1 MRNSVKAC
9 ISKPSHRPLASRATV
24 KACNCK
30 PSQLFSLIF
39 SRKRTFCERV
49 NGKKREIY
57 VYSIVPTKPSP
68 SIHRAFFKHSPCFL
82 QAFTGYGMGRRHHL
96 ALRIFHSAYR
106 RNKSGLRRNKS
117 GLRKNKSRTCAHNS
131 WTCCRRFRRGEAET
145 VKLR

>member
-1 MRNSVKAC
+1 MKAC
-9 ISKPSHRPLASRATV
+9 SYKPSHHPLASRAAV

-30 PSQLFSLIF
+30 PSHCFSLIV

-106 RNKSGLRRNKS
+106 RNKSGLR
-117 GLRKNKSRTCAHNS
+117 KNKSRTCAHNS
-131 WTCCRRFRRGEAET
+131 WTCCRRFRRGEAEM

>member
-1 MRNSVKAC
+1 MKAC
-9 ISKPSHRPLASRATV
+9 ISKPSHRPLASRAAV
-24 KACNCK
+24 KAWKCK
-30 PSQLFSLIF
+30 PSHCFSLIF
-39 SRKRTFCERV
+39 SRKRTFGERV
-49 NGKKREIY
+49 NGKKGEIY

-106 RNKSGLRRNKS
+106 RNKSGLR
-117 GLRKNKSRTCAHNS
+117 KNKSRTCAHNS

>member
-1 MRNSVKAC
+1 MKAC
-9 ISKPSHRPLASRATV
+9 SYKPSHRPLASRATV

-96 ALRIFHSAYR
+96 ALRIFHSA
-106 RNKSGLRRNKS
+106 SRRNKS

>member
-1 MRNSVKAC
+1 MAVCCCPSGAQPDGLELLPDTNSSIYVNF
-9 ISKPSHRPLASRATV
+9 PFLPV
-24 KACNCK
+24 
-30 PSQLFSLIF
+30 

>member
-1 MRNSVKAC
+1 MKAC

-30 PSQLFSLIF
+30 PSHLFSLIV

-96 ALRIFHSAYR
+96 ALRIFHSA
-106 RNKSGLRRNKS
+106 SRRNKS

>member
-30 PSQLFSLIF
+30 PSHLFSLIV

-96 ALRIFHSAYR
+96 ALRIFHSA
-106 RNKSGLRRNKS
+106 SRRNKS

-131 WTCCRRFRRGEAET
+131 WTCCRRFRGGEAET
-145 VKLR
+145 VKQR

>member
-30 PSQLFSLIF
+30 PSHLFSLIV

-49 NGKKREIY
+49 SGKKREIY

-106 RNKSGLRRNKS
+106 RNKSGLR
-117 GLRKNKSRTCAHNS
+117 KNKSRTCAHNS
-131 WTCCRRFRRGEAET
+131 WTCCRRFRRGEAEM

>member
-1 MRNSVKAC
+1 MKAC
-9 ISKPSHRPLASRATV
+9 VSKPSHRPLASRATV

-30 PSQLFSLIF
+30 PSQCFYLIF

-106 RNKSGLRRNKS
+106 RNKSGLR
-117 GLRKNKSRTCAHNS
+117 KNKSRTCAHNS
-131 WTCCRRFRRGEAET
+131 WTCCRRFRRGEAEM

>member
-9 ISKPSHRPLASRATV
+9 VSKPSHRPLASRATV
-24 KACNCK
+24 KAWKRK
-30 PSQLFSLIF
+30 PSHRFSLIF
-39 SRKRTFCERV
+39 SRKRIFCERV

-106 RNKSGLRRNKS
+106 RNKSGLR
-117 GLRKNKSRTCAHNS
+117 KNKSRTCAHSS
-131 WTCCRRFRRGEAET
+131 WTCCRRFRRGEAEM

>member
-1 MRNSVKAC
+1 MKAC
-9 ISKPSHRPLASRATV
+9 ISKPSHRPLASRAAV
-24 KACNCK
+24 KACNYK
-30 PSQLFSLIF
+30 PSHCFSLIF

-49 NGKKREIY
+49 NGKKGEFF
-57 VYSIVPTKPSP
+57 VYSIVPQSLHQAFTVLS
-68 SIHRAFFKHSPCFL
+68 SSLHRAFFKPSPCFL

-96 ALRIFHSAYR
+96 ALRIFHSA
-106 RNKSGLRRNKS
+106 SRRNKS